1 MTYPSGKDAL
11 EAIYRKLQERAQQEV
26 KMEREQERKQQEK
39 REKQEHQEQQTIVS
53 LVCCLNR

>member
-26 KMEREQERKQQEK
+26 KMEREQERKQQE
-39 REKQEHQEQQTIVS
+39 QQITY
-53 LVCCLNR
+53 LKLNQMTAIQN